1 MSDRDEIEV
10 VVPDIEAW
18 DSEKEEFINVKGGTI
33 RMKHSLLSISKWEMT
48 WKKPFLKPG
57 YVMTPEETLDYYKCM
72 TITQNVNP
80 DIYRFIPEKE
90 KIRINKYIETP
101 MSAYMPKDRQKKGGA
116 RKTFVS
122 ENIYYWMTAANIPQA
137 YEKWHLSRLLN
148 LLEIAADENDPKR
161 SKKMTPGEIYR
172 QNTDLNQL
180 RRKALGTRG

>member
-10 VVPDIEAW
+10 TVPNQEGW
-18 DSEKEEFINVKGGTI
+18 DSEKEEFIYIKGGTI

-57 YVMTPEETLDYYKCM
+57 YVMTEEETIDYYKCM
-72 TITQNVNP
+72 TITQNVDP
-80 DIYRFIPEKE
+80 RLYMFIPDSE

-101 MSAYMPKDRQKKGGA
+101 VSAYIPGKKKGG
-116 RKTFVS
+116 TVHTLVS
-122 ENIYYWMTAANIPQA
+122 ENIYFWMTAANIPPA

-148 LLEIAADENDPKR
+148 LLEIAAEENDPKR
-161 SKKMTPGEIYR
+161 SKKMSRGEIYK
-172 QNTDLNQL
+172 QNQDLNRA